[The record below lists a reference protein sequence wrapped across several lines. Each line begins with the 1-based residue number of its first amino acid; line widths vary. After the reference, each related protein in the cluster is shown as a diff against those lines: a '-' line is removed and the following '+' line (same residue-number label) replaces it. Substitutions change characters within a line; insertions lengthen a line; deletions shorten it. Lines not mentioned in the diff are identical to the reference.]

1 MTLQELQTQIL
12 ALNPTEK
19 AEIMQILTQTLT
31 YGSQGIK
38 KTPGVCGGDACVGNT
53 RIPIWSLVNN
63 RHLGMS
69 DASILEAFPDLTAA
83 DLVNAW
89 AYADAHPDEI
99 SAAIKEN
106 TEIMLEMGEN

>member
-1 MTLQELQTQIL
+1 MKLKELEKQIL

-19 AEIMQILTQTLT
+19 AAIMQILTQTLT

-38 KTPGVCGGDACVGNT
+38 KTLGVCGGDACVGNT

-63 RHLGMS
+63 RYLGMS

-89 AYADAHPDEI
+89 VYADAHPDEI

-106 TEIMLEMGEN
+106 TEIMLEMGED

>member
-1 MTLQELQTQIL
+1 M
-12 ALNPTEK
+12 
-19 AEIMQILTQTLT
+19 
-31 YGSQGIK
+31 
-38 KTPGVCGGDACVGNT
+38 
-53 RIPIWSLVNN
+53 VNN

-83 DLVNAW
+83 DLVNGW

-99 SAAIKEN
+99 SAAIQEN